1 MINKY
6 LLQEDQRAREI
17 GIRGDDFS
25 VTNVVLPTMPY
36 VIVRE
41 SYINNSCLVDG
52 LPLNEVRLITEKE
65 GDAQI
70 NTDRDRLINAVNF
83 YVSSPLVSFL
93 YHNITIWI
101 TISRFIPE
109 LCSRLRDIEK

>member
-1 MINKY
+1 
-6 LLQEDQRAREI
+6 
-17 GIRGDDFS
+17 
-25 VTNVVLPTMPY
+25 MPY

-52 LPLNEVRLITEKE
+52 LPLNEVRLITEKA

-70 NTDRDRLINAVNF
+70 TLDRVRLASIYRLINAVNL

-93 YHNITIWI
+93 DHNKTIWMDDNLAI
-101 TISRFIPE
+101 YPRVLLEVP
-109 LCSRLRDIEK
+109 